1 MNKEEFLAKY
11 AVDRKDTASV
21 KWDGMQEEFGSSDLY
36 PLWVAD
42 TEFKI
47 PQSSVTALQKRVA
60 HGAFG
65 YSLTPEGYYDA
76 YFTWQKER
84 YGIELHK
91 EWLRFGTGVV
101 QSLST
106 LLQFLTMP
114 GDAVMIMEPVYHPFR
129 HVIENNDRK
138 VVANELVDFGEEYKM
153 DLEKIEE
160 QMVANDVKV
169 LMLCNPHNPVAR
181 VWTEEELA
189 NLLELCRKEQVL
201 VISDEIH
208 HDLLPS
214 DKKFVSALSIK
225 DGFYR
230 DNMIMVDSPSKTFNM
245 AGLLIS
251 HVVIPNPQLRDRYDQ
266 QQEILHA
273 PASNILGMVAGQ
285 AAYSDGADWLA
296 GLLAVVKDNYDYL
309 KSHLQAAFPEIK
321 ITDQEGT
328 YLAWVDLSAVVAPEE
343 LKHVV
348 QDQAKLAVDFGSM
361 FGQGGAGHI
370 RINLATTPENLQ
382 AAVSSLVKTL
392 QENQA

>member
-1 MNKEEFLAKY
+1 MNKQEFVSKY
-11 AVDRKDTASV
+11 GVERRNTSAV
-21 KWDGMQEEFGSSDLY
+21 KWDGMQEKFGRSDLY

-47 PQSSVTALQKRVA
+47 PESSIKALQQRVA

-65 YSLTPEGYYDA
+65 YSITPEGYYDA
-76 YFTWQKER
+76 YFNWQKER

-91 EWLRFGTGVV
+91 DWLRFGTGVV
-101 QSLST
+101 QSLSM
-106 LLQFLTMP
+106 LLQFLTEP
-114 GDAVMIMEPVYHPFR
+114 GDSVMIQEPVYHPFR
-129 HVIENNDRK
+129 HVVENNGRQ
-138 VVANELVDFGEEYKM
+138 VVANQLVDFGTEYKM
-153 DLEKIEE
+153 DLEKMEE

-181 VWTEEELA
+181 VWTEQELTD
-189 NLLELCRKEQVL
+189 LLELCRKEQVI

-266 QQEILHA
+266 QQEILHG
-273 PASNILGMVAGQ
+273 PASNILGLVAGE
-285 AAYSDGADWLA
+285 AAYRDGAEWLD
-296 GLLAVVKDNYDYL
+296 GLLAVVRDNYNYL
-309 KSHLQAAFPEIK
+309 KEHLQAAFPEIK
-321 ITDQEGT
+321 LTDQEGT
-328 YLAWVDLSAVVAPEE
+328 YLAWVDLSAVVAPED

-361 FGQGGAGHI
+361 FGKSGAGHI

>member
-1 MNKEEFLAKY
+1 MNKEEFLSKY
-11 AVDRKDTASV
+11 GVDRRNTSAV
-21 KWDGMQEEFGSSDLY
+21 KWDGMQEEFGRSDLY

-47 PQSSVTALQKRVA
+47 PESSIKALQQRVA

-65 YSLTPEGYYDA
+65 YSITPEGYYDA
-76 YFTWQKER
+76 YFNWQKER

-91 EWLRFGTGVV
+91 DWLRFGTGVV

-106 LLQFLTMP
+106 LLQFLTEP
-114 GDAVMIMEPVYHPFR
+114 GDSVMIQEPVYHPFR
-129 HVIENNDRK
+129 HVVENNGRQ
-138 VVANELVDFGEEYKM
+138 VVANQLVDFGSEYKM
-153 DLEKIEE
+153 DLEKMEE

-181 VWTEEELA
+181 VWTEQELTD
-189 NLLELCRKEQVL
+189 LLELCRKEQVI

-266 QQEILHA
+266 QQEILHG
-273 PASNILGMVAGQ
+273 PASNILGLVAGE
-285 AAYSDGADWLA
+285 AAYRDGADWLD
-296 GLLAVVKDNYDYL
+296 GLLAIVRDNYNYL
-309 KSHLQAAFPEIK
+309 KEHLQAAFPEIK
-321 ITDQEGT
+321 LTDQEGT
-328 YLAWVDLSAVVAPEE
+328 YLAWVDLSGVVAPED

-361 FGQGGAGHI
+361 FGKSGAGHI

>member
-1 MNKEEFLAKY
+1 MNKEEFVSKY
-11 AVDRKDTASV
+11 RVERRNTSAV
-21 KWDGMQEEFGSSDLY
+21 KWDGMQEEFGRSDLY

-47 PQSSVTALQKRVA
+47 PESSIKALQQRVA

-65 YSLTPEGYYDA
+65 YSITPEGYYDA
-76 YFTWQKER
+76 YFNWQKER

-91 EWLRFGTGVV
+91 DWIRFGTGVV
-101 QSLST
+101 QSLSM
-106 LLQFLTMP
+106 LLQFLTEP
-114 GDAVMIMEPVYHPFR
+114 GDSVMIQEPVYHPFR
-129 HVIENNDRK
+129 HVVENNGRQ
-138 VVANELVDFGEEYKM
+138 VVANQLVDFGTEYKM
-153 DLEKIEE
+153 DLEKMEE

-181 VWTEEELA
+181 VWTEQELTD
-189 NLLELCRKEQVL
+189 LLELCRKEQVI

-266 QQEILHA
+266 QQEILHG
-273 PASNILGMVAGQ
+273 PASNILGLVAGE
-285 AAYSDGADWLA
+285 AAYRDGADWLD
-296 GLLAVVKDNYDYL
+296 GLLAVVRDNYNYL
-309 KSHLQAAFPEIK
+309 KEHLQAAFPEIK
-321 ITDQEGT
+321 LTDQEGT
-328 YLAWVDLSAVVAPEE
+328 YLAWVDLSAVVTPED
-343 LKHVV
+343 LKYVV

-361 FGQGGAGHI
+361 FGKSGAGHI